1 MTAMQKVWED
11 VVYRNMYITG
21 GIGSAGD
28 NEGFSK
34 DYDLPNED
42 AYCETCAS
50 VGMVLW
56 NQRMCQLTGDSKYID
71 VLERSLYN
79 GALDG
84 LSLSGDHFFYDNV
97 LASNGQHQR
106 REWFGTACC
115 PANIA
120 RLVTSVGNYIY
131 GKSNDGIWVNL
142 FVGSNTNIKLSNT
155 DVAVRMGT
163 NYPWD
168 GKVKINIDPV
178 KKNKFRLYIRIPGW
192 SQGKIVPGNLYSEN
206 NDLGNGVRDHSDQI
220 ITINSKVANY
230 EYKNGYAQIEREW
243 KKGDVVEF
251 NVPMEI
257 MKVNARGE
265 VKIDNDR
272 IALQR
277 GPLIYCVERADNK
290 EGVWNLTL
298 PAGAN
303 FNTID
308 YKILDEPVV
317 ALQTELPSAMANENG
332 DGIKIEKRKITA
344 IPYYCWANRGANDMQ
359 VWLPTKIKEVK
370 INYSSKYE
378 DGGNY

>member
-1 MTAMQKVWED
+1 
-11 VVYRNMYITG
+11 
-21 GIGSAGD
+21 
-28 NEGFSK
+28 
-34 DYDLPNED
+34 
-42 AYCETCAS
+42 
-50 VGMVLW
+50 
-56 NQRMCQLTGDSKYID
+56 
-71 VLERSLYN
+71 
-79 GALDG
+79 
-84 LSLSGDHFFYDNV
+84 
-97 LASNGQHQR
+97 
-106 REWFGTACC
+106 
-115 PANIA
+115 
-120 RLVTSVGNYIY
+120 
-131 GKSNDGIWVNL
+131 
-142 FVGSNTNIKLSNT
+142 
-155 DVAVRMGT
+155 
-163 NYPWD
+163 
-168 GKVKINIDPV
+168 
-178 KKNKFRLYIRIPGW
+178 
-192 SQGKIVPGNLYSEN
+192 
-206 NDLGNGVRDHSDQI
+206 
-220 ITINSKVANY
+220 VANY

-303 FNTID
+303 FNTLD

-317 ALQTELPSAMANENG
+317 ALQTELPSAMPNENG
-332 DGIKIEKRKITA
+332 DGIKIAKRKITA